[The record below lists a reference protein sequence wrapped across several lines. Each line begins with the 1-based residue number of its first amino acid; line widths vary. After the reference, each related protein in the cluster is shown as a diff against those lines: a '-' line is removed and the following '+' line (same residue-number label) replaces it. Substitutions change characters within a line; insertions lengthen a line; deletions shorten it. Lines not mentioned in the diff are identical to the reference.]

1 MVDEGIPIDERVDF
15 GVILYWWIYE
25 ADSEQREVSRRR
37 VPSALQTA
45 SSADPLVAGVG
56 QAVCHDGLK
65 AAEESIQTIDSRES
79 CAATP
84 NVVDEACLDNSEGAT
99 VTNSEP
105 EPRRTRRPR
114 KLLTKSLSLPKLSQ
128 LLSPC
133 RTPLKSLR
141 ERRIRA
147 EAAASASTPSSPN
160 TGTVYEGAMHHQL
173 TNDSPEGLIYRC
185 CAFILV
191 QSGRES
197 FRTRS
202 PLWGRPRV
210 MMESAPQ
217 DPPARQEGE
226 DTSREEEVVVASSE
240 AMEGGAGEAGGGG
253 LQRGGGE
260 GAEEDFVRKIP
271 EGELAKIEAFRAA
284 LRDAGIVLTPR

>member
-37 VPSALQTA
+37 FPSALQTGP
-45 SSADPLVAGVG
+45 SADPVAGVG

-79 CAATP
+79 CAATS

-141 ERRIRA
+141 QRRIRA

-160 TGTVYEGAMHHQL
+160 TGTVYEGAMHHHL
-173 TNDSPEGLIYRC
+173 TNDSPEGLIYYCVHRFSWNQAGSLSARVRRC
-185 CAFILV
+185 
-191 QSGRES
+191 
-197 FRTRS
+197 
-202 PLWGRPRV
+202 
-210 MMESAPQ
+210 
-217 DPPARQEGE
+217 
-226 DTSREEEVVVASSE
+226 
-240 AMEGGAGEAGGGG
+240 GAG
-253 LQRGGGE
+253 RG
-260 GAEEDFVRKIP
+260 
-271 EGELAKIEAFRAA
+271 
-284 LRDAGIVLTPR
+284 